1 MEKIM
6 PYNVPQKKNRLKY
19 RILSFFIAIILMFQ
33 LPVFAFAAEE
43 PTVSCKAAAAVDLD
57 TGTLLF
63 EKNAQERVFPASTTK
78 VITALI
84 IIENRDLSDSIKVGP
99 EIRQGGI
106 TTNSSLMHLEKGD
119 TITVEELLYGLML
132 VSGNDAAATLA
143 VSTAGSVSA
152 FADMM
157 NEKAQELGMTNTHF
171 VTPHGIHNEEHY
183 STAEDMAKLTVAAM
197 QNETFRRIVS
207 TKTHDSVKINSK
219 GKTVTTELRNT
230 NNLLHTLDKNGN
242 SNPYYYAGA
251 TGIKTGYTIYAK
263 YCLIASAERNGR
275 HVAALLF
282 ADGSENSGAKRWND
296 AAEILDYSLNNF
308 ENHKLSSLAAKAEM
322 TLNVW
327 HAAEKDSEG
336 GLLSCDFGDL
346 EDKQYS
352 LPKELDT
359 SSGISVETSFNQGIM
374 APLFMG
380 DQVGTAK
387 LLLNGEVIYEGA
399 IYAARDVYEEGYET
413 ASNGPVTIIDQLQ
426 VEEINL
432 EVDEEETKLML
443 WWLLLP
449 AALLIYLIIRYF
461 AIRPAMRKK
470 YLTKTKRR

>member
-6 PYNVPQKKNRLKY
+6 PYHVPQKMKQLKH
-19 RILSFFIAIILMFQ
+19 RILSLFIALILLFQ
-33 LPVFAFAAEE
+33 FPVSAFAAEE
-43 PTVSCKAAAAVDLD
+43 PTVSCQAAAAVDLD

-84 IIENRDLSDSIKVGP
+84 ILENRDLSDTIEVGS
-99 EIRQGGI
+99 EIREGGI
-106 TTNSSLMHLEKGD
+106 TTNSSLMYLEKGD
-119 TITVEELLYGLML
+119 KITVEELLYGLML

-143 VSTAGSVSA
+143 VSTAGSISA

-219 GKTVTTELRNT
+219 GTTVTTELRNT

-242 SNPYYYAGA
+242 ANPYYYAGT

-263 YCLIASAERNGR
+263 YCLISSAERNGR

-282 ADGSENSGAKRWND
+282 ADGSENSGAQRWKD
-296 AAEILDYSLNNF
+296 AAAILDYALNNY
-308 ENHKLSSLAAKAEM
+308 ENYSLAALAAKAEI

-346 EDKQYS
+346 EDKKYS
-352 LPKELDT
+352 LPKDLDT
-359 SSGISVETSFNQGIM
+359 SSGITAEPSFNQGIM
-374 APLFMG
+374 APLFTG
-380 DQVGTAK
+380 DEVGTAK

-399 IYAARDVYEEGYET
+399 VYASRDVYEEGFET
-413 ASNGPVTIIDQLQ
+413 AANGPVTIIDQLQ

-449 AALLIYLIIRYF
+449 AALLIYLIVRYF
-461 AIRPAMRKK
+461 TIRPAMRKK
-470 YLTKTKRR
+470 YLKRTRRR